1 MSAQPGRAL
10 SFCWEQQRKLL
21 PGVAGV
27 HAAAVERWS
36 VQQVSSFS
44 FAPCSFIL
52 SICYRP
58 VFCFF
63 FQAIFHFTMS
73 AILQVSD
80 FIESLPGCEN
90 QAKQFQDEVRHPPTW
105 RLYNMTTLL
114 R

>member
-44 FAPCSFIL
+44 FAPCSFTL

-58 VFCFF
+58 VFFGFF
-63 FQAIFHFTMS
+63 FKTFFTMS

-90 QAKQFQDEVRHPPTW
+90 QAKQFQDEVRHPPLGGFIT
-105 RLYNMTTLL
+105 
-114 R
+114 